1 MASPLSEADVR
12 SFHEEGFVVVRQL
25 APLAVVE
32 AVLAAGEAAQ
42 QWEGGGPNFQAQIF
56 DGNQP
61 IKDVEVHALLR
72 EPRVY
77 TAAAQLLGSVARVYY
92 AFFAVVP
99 GGGGRGLPWHQDN
112 M

>member
-1 MASPLSEADVR
+1 MILMLFKQVNNAPRAARFFTKTFYR
-12 SFHEEGFVVVRQL
+12 SVAFGF
-25 APLAVVE
+25 P
-32 AVLAAGEAAQ
+32 
-42 QWEGGGPNFQAQIF
+42 
-56 DGNQP
+56 
-61 IKDVEVHALLR
+61 LR